1 MTNKLLNLESNNPKE
16 FWNMIQE
23 MRNWGD
29 KKNYP
34 ADNIEPAKWVTH
46 FKNLFKNNPEKE
58 LAFRGEEGYDILS
71 KQPIDNVHFPVF
83 TNLDYIIKEEEVLKA
98 IKGLKKNKSPG
109 LDNIISEFIIYGK
122 YDLVKSICK
131 LFNLVFRTTSYP
143 KIWTVS
149 YLKPV
154 HKKDIISD
162 PGNYR
167 GIAVSSCLSK
177 LFSLVLLNR
186 LHDYVEKTK
195 PLSIN
200 QIGFRKGKRTTDHIF
215 VIKTLIDKLVREGK
229 KIFIAFIDFKKAY
242 DTINHKRLFHK
253 LKRANID
260 GLFLQNL
267 NSMYKSVEYCIKM
280 QGGYAD
286 PIESFVGL
294 KQGCVLS
301 PLLFNLFIDDIKDIF
316 DNTCYPVHLYDTDL
330 NHMLYADDLIILST
344 TSEGLQTCLDKLE
357 AYCIENRLMINIEK
371 SKTMIFN
378 ESDKILK
385 NYTFHVGGAKMEL
398 VQNFCNLGLDITAS
412 GSFHIAKSNLKD
424 KGIKAMYPLID
435 TVIKFELK
443 VEQSIDFF
451 KRLIS
456 PILLYGSEIWSTLTQ
471 HQLKTISND
480 SQELGFYMVN
490 ANSET
495 VHLKFLKIV
504 MGLKRNTPSMAVLG
518 DSGQYPVSV
527 IAYLN
532 LLKYWHRICHL
543 DDSCLVKKALNETTS
558 IPDSKCDWKATVKT
572 ILNIC
577 SMEDVWENPL

>member
-1 MTNKLLNLESNNPKE
+1 M
-16 FWNMIQE
+16 
-23 MRNWGD
+23 
-29 KKNYP
+29 
-34 ADNIEPAKWVTH
+34 
-46 FKNLFKNNPEKE
+46 
-58 LAFRGEEGYDILS
+58 S
-71 KQPIDNVHFPVF
+71 KQPIDNVHFPVL

-122 YDLVKSICK
+122 YDLVKSICE

-143 KIWTVS
+143 TIWTVS

-186 LHDYVEKTK
+186 LNDYVGKTK

-215 VIKTLIDKLVREGK
+215 VIKTLIDKLVRKEGK

-242 DTINHKRLFHK
+242 DTINCKHLFHK

-267 NSMYKSVEYCIKM
+267 NSMYKSVKYCIKM

-316 DNTCYPVHLYDTDL
+316 DNTCHPVHLYDTV
-330 NHMLYADDLIILST
+330 T
-344 TSEGLQTCLDKLE
+344 
-357 AYCIENRLMINIEK
+357 
-371 SKTMIFN
+371 
-378 ESDKILK
+378 
-385 NYTFHVGGAKMEL
+385 
-398 VQNFCNLGLDITAS
+398 
-412 GSFHIAKSNLKD
+412 
-424 KGIKAMYPLID
+424 
-435 TVIKFELK
+435 
-443 VEQSIDFF
+443 
-451 KRLIS
+451 
-456 PILLYGSEIWSTLTQ
+456 
-471 HQLKTISND
+471 
-480 SQELGFYMVN
+480 
-490 ANSET
+490 
-495 VHLKFLKIV
+495 
-504 MGLKRNTPSMAVLG
+504 
-518 DSGQYPVSV
+518 
-527 IAYLN
+527 
-532 LLKYWHRICHL
+532 
-543 DDSCLVKKALNETTS
+543 
-558 IPDSKCDWKATVKT
+558 
-572 ILNIC
+572 
-577 SMEDVWENPL
+577 